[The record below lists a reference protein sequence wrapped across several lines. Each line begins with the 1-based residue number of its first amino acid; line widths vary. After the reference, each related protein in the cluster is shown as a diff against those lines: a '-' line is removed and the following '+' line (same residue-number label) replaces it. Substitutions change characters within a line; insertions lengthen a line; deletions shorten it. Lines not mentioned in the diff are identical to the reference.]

1 MLPELRS
8 ARHRLLIVGIS
19 FSFISLFDSTAAEGD
34 QLLESLI
41 AFDCRLFL
49 LINGAHTPFLDTFML
64 ALTNLGNA
72 VVIAP
77 LLVGIIV
84 WKTPRGF
91 VKLTLIFGIIG
102 LSGAGIGNAVLKV
115 TINRPRP
122 VTYFSRNPEACRLGA
137 SEVVSDDTPSEI
149 HLVGPTLRYRSFP
162 SGHTNTAFAAAFL
175 LGILYGGYF
184 WLALLPALGVG
195 YTRVYLGVHFPGDVL
210 GGAITGIVFVLIVY
224 HLFKRYAPN
233 FPPPTT
239 KVTRQSRKN
248 KGTSDH

>member
-1 MLPELRS
+1 
-8 ARHRLLIVGIS
+8 VGIS
-19 FSFISLFDSTAAEGD
+19 CSSISIFDSTAAEGD

-41 AFDCRLFL
+41 ALDCRLFL

-72 VVIAP
+72 AVLAP

-84 WKTPRGF
+84 WKTPRGY
-91 VKLTLIFGIIG
+91 VKRTLTFGIIG

-122 VTYFSRNPEACRLGA
+122 VTYFSSNPKACGHTA
-137 SEVVSDDTPSEI
+137 SEEVVSKDTPYEI
-149 HLVGPTLRYRSFP
+149 HLVGPTLRYRAFP
-162 SGHTNTAFAAAFL
+162 SGHTNTAFAAGFL

-195 YTRVYLGVHFPGDVL
+195 YTRVYLGVHFPGDVI
-210 GGAITGIVFVLIVY
+210 GGAITGVVFVLIVY
-224 HLFKRYAPN
+224 QFFKRYAPT
-233 FPPPTT
+233 FLPPHS
-239 KVTRQSRKN
+239 K
-248 KGTSDH
+248 SDWPGPKE